1 MDRHQILELFCNR
14 CTNMRRWWLWPP
26 KNTAGTWIT
35 RCSARGRNQ
44 YTARYGATCDSPQRG
59 AVSLTHF
66 YGHLLRQSAAK
77 SVLLLFSSQLDG
89 HEAEESTVERAWFK
103 LERFSC
109 SSA

>member
-35 RCSARGRNQ
+35 RCSGRGRNL
-44 YTARYGATCDSPQRG
+44 
-59 AVSLTHF
+59 SLTHF
-66 YGHLLRQSAAK
+66 YGHLLRQFAAK
-77 SVLLLFSSQLDG
+77 SVLLLFSGQFNSY
-89 HEAEESTVERAWFK
+89 EAEESPVERAWFK